1 MGIPI
6 LKADNALQSS
16 DVSMYPYHPCSNNV
30 CENEGHCN
38 PLLDRYECICRNGFA
53 GQHCQDRKCL
63 ISSLF
68 FLFKIILPSTA
79 SSPTPSHSFKAR
91 FAYVFSIHHHTT
103 YLKEIAHGSFSQ
115 SCAPYVDLAK
125 STPPNFHK

>member
-1 MGIPI
+1 MGTPI

-16 DVSMYPYHPCSNNV
+16 DVPMYPYHPCSKYV
-30 CENEGHCN
+30 CENGGRCN
-38 PLLDRYECICRNGFA
+38 PQLESYECVCQHGFA
-53 GQHCQDRKCL
+53 GQQCQDSKCL

-68 FLFKIILPSTA
+68 FLFKIILLSTA
-79 SSPTPSHSFKAR
+79 SSPAPSRSFKAR

-115 SCAPYVDLAK
+115 SCVPYVDLAK